1 MFVTI
6 IAFVPYM
13 SRESFLSLY
22 NVSCDFVPYT
32 YFTSKIMFCALYF
45 VYYAYCF
52 CALYLL

>member
-1 MFVTI
+1 
-6 IAFVPYM
+6 M